1 MFPAGWQWTEC
12 GDISVISEGGLL
24 ATVENLSPHS
34 CLVTCDL
41 PMTDGRHYWEVELAQ
56 EGNRSFYIGAV
67 PPGLNYNYHHMH
79 DAGVYYLET
88 CGGVLWG
95 SGKSNRNNHG
105 HGILA
110 KGDRIG
116 CLLDLDAG
124 WLRYYRNGHR
134 FGPGFTSGVTGPLL
148 RAVELSA
155 KGTAVKIVA
164 DAMVPDG
171 VDDEPY
177 WDSGDDALSERDY

>member
-1 MFPAGWQWTEC
+1 M
-12 GDISVISEGGLL
+12 ISEGGLL

-41 PMTDGRHYWEVELAQ
+41 PMTDGRHYWEVELLQ
-56 EGNRSFYIGAV
+56 EGNVGSFEIGAV
-67 PPGLNYNYHHMH
+67 PPGLNYEKRHMH
-79 DAGVYYLET
+79 RADVYYLNT

-95 SGKSNRNNHG
+95 SGKSDRNNHG

-148 RAVELSA
+148 RAVELCS
-155 KGTAVKIVA
+155 KGSTVKINV